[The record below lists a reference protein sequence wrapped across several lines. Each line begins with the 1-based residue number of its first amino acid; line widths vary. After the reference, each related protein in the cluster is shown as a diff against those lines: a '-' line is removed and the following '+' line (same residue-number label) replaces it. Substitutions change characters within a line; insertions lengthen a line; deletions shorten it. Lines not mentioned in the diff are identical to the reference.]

1 MAGISAILI
10 AAGES
15 TRMGCPKP
23 LLSWHG
29 LTLLEYQIQ
38 SLTAGGTAEVVVV
51 LGSQADLVSP
61 YAKGPL
67 VRCVVN
73 PDYRLG
79 KTTSIRAGIRAVDPG
94 NDGVLLLA
102 VDQPRTPD
110 IISTVIQAHVGN
122 NALITSPRFQ
132 GRGAHP
138 LIFSASLIG
147 ELERIS
153 EDRQG
158 VREVLQAHRHEVTEV
173 GIADPLVRLDLNTP
187 EAFEEAK
194 KLYGA

>member
-29 LTLLEYQIQ
+29 LTLVEYQIQ
-38 SLTAGGTAEVVVV
+38 SLIGGGVSEVVVV
-51 LGSQADLVSP
+51 LGSQADLISP

-110 IISTVIQAHVGN
+110 IISTVIQAHIGN
-122 NALITSPRFQ
+122 NALITSPRF
-132 GRGAHP
+132 
-138 LIFSASLIG
+138 S
-147 ELERIS
+147 
-153 EDRQG
+153 
-158 VREVLQAHRHEVTEV
+158 REVGPPADILGLFDSRTGEDFGGQAGGPRRCSRPT
-173 GIADPLVRLDLNTP
+173 GMRSPRWRSPILWC
-187 EAFEEAK
+187 
-194 KLYGA
+194 G